1 MCHTSTVR
9 LGCESASVSGARRF
23 VRSSLEEWGVDET
36 DVAFGVLDSVILAT
50 SELVS
55 NAIRFSVAPIGLKL
69 ATHYE
74 SIGICVRDDSLMA
87 PVVGVFGPADMSG
100 RGLAIVSAVS
110 DAWGYRTVGSSG
122 KEVWCAFGVM
132 AGSALANGCTYR

>member
-1 MCHTSTVR
+1 MCHTSTMCFA
-9 LGCESASVSGARRF
+9 CESASVLEARRF

-55 NAIRFSVAPIGLKL
+55 NAIRFSVAPIELDL
-69 ATHYE
+69 AAHHD
-74 SIGICVRDDSLMA
+74 SIELRVRDDSLMA
-87 PVVGVFGPADMSG
+87 PVVGVSGPGDTSG
-100 RGLAIVSAVS
+100 RGLAVVAAVS
-110 DAWGYRTVGSSG
+110 DAWGYRTVGNSS
-122 KEVWCAFGVM
+122 KEVWCTFNIM